1 MWMRRIALP
10 LCLSLLLIGSSG
22 CLAVAVGAGAGGTV
36 AYLAGDLETDEPYD
50 IDTVFA
56 AAEKALADL
65 ELRMLKHRTARDA
78 LSARLVAR
86 DAGDKQ
92 VVIKLK
98 STTTDSTH
106 LSVRVGTFGDDTKSQ
121 LIYERIRAN
130 LKQEE

>member
-1 MWMRRIALP
+1 MWIRKIVLAV
-10 LCLSLLLIGSSG
+10 CLLLAVVGSGG

-50 IDTVFA
+50 IDAVFA
-56 AAEKALADL
+56 ASEKALEDL
-65 ELRMLKHRTARDA
+65 ELRLQRHETAKDA

-86 DAGDKQ
+86 DAGDKE

-98 STTTDSTH
+98 STTEGSTH